1 MRYSHGR
8 EIVIPKLLYGSFLI
22 LISAALVR
30 GQSPSPAEATPAIHV
45 DRIEIVEKGLYRV
58 EIKKTIEDPKVLSG
72 HRIVSSTEELI
83 KDTDKIP
90 AVSGTQ
96 FGFRYA
102 VIGEPNGTK
111 VPTRIVA
118 NYPEGGRQNPNNGK
132 IALKDEF
139 PQTPTIGGPPAFF
152 FFNMKWGMVPG
163 VWTIEVWCQDRK
175 LAEQKFTLVPP

>member
-1 MRYSHGR
+1 MKIYLASRDVVS
-8 EIVIPKLLYGSFLI
+8 KLLACSLLI
-22 LISAALVR
+22 LASAVLVR
-30 GQSPSPAEATPAIHV
+30 GQEPSASSTPAVRV

-58 EIKKTIEDPKVLSG
+58 EIKKEIEDPNVLSG
-72 HRIVSSTEELI
+72 HRIVQSKADHL
-83 KDTDKIP
+83 KDTETIP

-96 FGFRYA
+96 FGFRYV
-102 VIGEPNGTK
+102 VIGEPNGAK

-118 NYPEGGRQNPNNGK
+118 NYPEGGRQNPYNGK

-139 PQTPTIGGPPAFF
+139 PQTATIGGPPNFF

-163 VWTIEVWCQDRK
+163 VWRIEVWCQDRK

>member
-1 MRYSHGR
+1 MKK
-8 EIVIPKLLYGSFLI
+8 IVALFTV

-30 GQSPSPAEATPAIHV
+30 GQTPSPASSTPAVRV

-58 EIKKTIEDPKVLSG
+58 ESLKQVEDPKVLSG
-72 HRIVSSTEELI
+72 HRIVSAKEEHL
-83 KDTDKIP
+83 KDAETIP

-96 FGFRYA
+96 FGFRYVA
-102 VIGEPNGTK
+102 IGEPNGAK

-118 NYPEGGRQNPNNGK
+118 HYPKGGRQNPNNGK

-139 PQTPTIGGPPAFF
+139 PQTATIGGGPSFF
-152 FFNMKWGMVPG
+152 FFNMKWGIVPG

-175 LAEQKFTLVPP
+175 LAEQKFTLVPPPKT